1 MPTLTA
7 TRWRPLRRLLT
18 YALCSLSAAVLLFLA
33 GCDGEFDYRPEATG
47 PEAEIT
53 VVTDT
58 NTWNGPVGEALR
70 NELGKNVVTLPT
82 PEQAFDIKHASI
94 TSQREFDRLT
104 RFKNIVVAA
113 PLSDTTNEAKFL
125 KSILSEE
132 AQQAI
137 AEGGNAVV
145 PREDVWRRRQQ
156 VVYVTAATPE
166 DLVMTIASDGESIR
180 NRFHV
185 ATRER
190 MYREMFERGRQPE
203 IEQELMEKH
212 GFAVNA
218 QHDYLVAID
227 TTNFVWLRRILS
239 DTWRSLFVYYE
250 ENANPADLT
259 PEWVYSTRDS
269 LARRYLQG
277 NSGGWVEVDRRRP
290 LETKEINFLDRY
302 ALETRGLWQMVG
314 RMDGE
319 DVQFG
324 MGGPFLTYA
333 FYDQLSGRLYMI
345 DGMVFA
351 PSFKKREFLRQMEVI
366 AYTFR
371 TKQEVEAEAQLAEN
385 E

>member
-1 MPTLTA
+1 
-7 TRWRPLRRLLT
+7 
-18 YALCSLSAAVLLFLA
+18 VLLFFVA
-33 GCDGEFDYRPEATG
+33 GCGDSDYDFRPEATG

-53 VVTDT
+53 VVIDS
-58 NTWNGPVGEALR
+58 NSWNGPIGEALR
-70 NELGKNVVTLPT
+70 NELGKYVATLPT
-82 PEQAFDIKHASI
+82 PEQAFDIRQASI
-94 TSQREFDRLT
+94 TSQKEFDRLKA
-104 RFKNIVVAA
+104 FKNIVVAA

-137 AEGGNAVV
+137 AGGGSAVV

-156 VVYVTAATPE
+156 VVYVTASTPA
-166 DLVMTIASDGESIR
+166 DLVTTIETDGAGIR
-180 NRFHV
+180 SRFDV

-190 MYREMFERGRQPE
+190 LYREMFERGRQPD
-203 IEQELMEKH
+203 IEAKLMEEH

-218 QHDYLVAID
+218 QHDYLIAID

-250 ENANPADLT
+250 ENGNPADLT
-259 PEWVYSTRDS
+259 PEWVYNTRDS
-269 LARRYLQG
+269 LAQRYLQG
-277 NSGGWVEVDRRRP
+277 NLGGWIEVDRRRP
-290 LETKEINFLDRY
+290 LETEEVNFLDRY
-302 ALETRGLWQMVG
+302 ALETRGLWHMVG
-314 RMDGE
+314 REDGE
-319 DVQFG
+319 KVMLG

-333 FYDQLSGRLYMI
+333 FYDEPSGRLYLI

-366 AYTFR
+366 AFTFR
-371 TKQEVEAEAQLAEN
+371 TRQEEAAKAQLAEN